1 MNIMSFLFKIGGI
14 IYIIVVISYFP
25 SFFKYKQVNNK
36 YLYGMPKTNHLRIN
50 SNCTHEYYKIIK
62 NPTEKE
68 RGKAKY
74 ICKLC
79 GKKYYE
85 TFPRLTEKN
94 YKVEELK
101 SNCEHGNGKRYI
113 SSNNITYDATNNDI
127 KLHSIYGEKCSYC
140 NNLIGEFN
148 FKKLGELKCLEYPRL
163 FRLSDHW
170 NNAWLLGGNG
180 EDGKLYLQ
188 LSYNE
193 GKNWTLPMVISHYPD
208 HFCSNVAFYEL
219 PNHDIISAYQVVG
232 HYMSIVPEIRHN
244 RKIASSISR
253 DGGKTWEKLGDII
266 DNFEFA
272 QKLGKTKE
280 SAIKACEYE
289 NRIGFSD
296 PFIEKINNK
305 ITVFYSDDFSIA
317 FMQLIGETNDEN
329 YRAQNIYTQTFDI
342 ETKSWSSERNLIMDG
357 TKKNRPTNSNLKKRI
372 VRNGMPVVNT
382 MKDGT
387 YVLVFES
394 NYRDKDYQ
402 LLTGKTLEEYHWY
415 EILLSY
421 SRDGITWSNPVEIYI
436 PKNEGST
443 ARAPYILSTEKNQ
456 LIISFQTDEDSC
468 LYGFFSDYNSLG
480 KIMISKPG
488 IGIQDINKDSFYAI
502 TNFNN
507 SPFGVKSVW
516 NGMMLINNIIYAC
529 SSEETIKYS
538 EIPLYEEDPNKY
550 NDKLISEYEI
560 KSGNISL
567 YGNKIITKEEKTLL
581 MNKNIDTTVNHT
593 FYTYITPNKGDNET
607 YDSGLI
613 FGLNN
618 PSFPFWKEVDHYMFI
633 INIKGLL
640 FIAKVING
648 VFIELQKK
656 SDVIEYDFHNK
667 NTYKMSVKFVPDT
680 GEIVACI
687 NDNEIFNFT
696 DKTLNG
702 KNVGLRSRGNGT
714 VFTQILAE

>member
-1 MNIMSFLFKIGGI
+1 MNIISFLFKIGGL
-14 IYIIVVISYFP
+14 IYIIVVISFFP
-25 SFFKYKQVNNK
+25 SFLKYKEVNKK
-36 YLYGMPKTNHLRIN
+36 YLYGIPKTNHLRSN
-50 SNCTHEYYKIIK
+50 SNCTHEYYKIMK

-68 RGKAKY
+68 EGKAKY

-85 TFPRLTEKN
+85 TFPKLGEEN

-113 SSNNITYDATNNDI
+113 SSNNLTYDVTDNDI
-127 KLHSIYGEKCSYC
+127 KLHSIYGEKCTYC

-163 FRLSDHW
+163 FRLSNYW
-170 NNAWLLGGNG
+170 NNTWLLGGNG

-208 HFCSNVAFYEL
+208 HFCTNVAFYEL
-219 PNHDIISAYQVVG
+219 PNHDIISAYQVEG

-280 SAIKACEYE
+280 AAIKACEYE

-329 YRAQNIYTQTFDI
+329 YRARNIYSQTFDI
-342 ETKSWSSERNLIMDG
+342 ETKSWSSQRNLIIDG

-402 LLTGKTLEEYHWY
+402 LLTGKTLDEYHWY

-421 SRDGITWSNPVEIYI
+421 SKDGITWSNPVEIYI

-488 IGIQDINKDSFYAI
+488 ISIEDINKDSFYAI

-516 NGMMLINNIIYAC
+516 NGMMLINNTLYAC
-529 SSEETIKYS
+529 SSDETIKYS
-538 EIPLYEEDPNKY
+538 EIPIYEEDPNKY
-550 NDKLISEYEI
+550 NDKLKSEYEI

-581 MNKNIDTTVNHT
+581 MSKNIDTTVNHT

-613 FGLNN
+613 FGLNT
-618 PSFPFWKEVDHYMFI
+618 PAFPFWKEVDHYMFI

-656 SDVIEYDFHNK
+656 SDAIEYDFHNK

-687 NDNEIFNFT
+687 NDNVIFNFT

>member
-1 MNIMSFLFKIGGI
+1 M
-14 IYIIVVISYFP
+14 
-25 SFFKYKQVNNK
+25 
-36 YLYGMPKTNHLRIN
+36 T
-50 SNCTHEYYKIIK
+50 
-62 NPTEKE
+62 
-68 RGKAKY
+68 
-74 ICKLC
+74 
-79 GKKYYE
+79 
-85 TFPRLTEKN
+85 
-94 YKVEELK
+94 
-101 SNCEHGNGKRYI
+101 
-113 SSNNITYDATNNDI
+113 DNDI
-127 KLHSIYGEKCSYC
+127 KLHSIYGGKCSYC
-140 NNLIGEFN
+140 NHLIGEFN

-163 FRLSDHW
+163 FRLSNYW
-170 NNAWLLGGNG
+170 KNTWLLGGNG

-188 LSYNE
+188 LSNNE

-208 HFCSNVAFYEL
+208 HFCSNIAFYEL

-253 DGGKTWEKLGDII
+253 DGGKTWENLGVII
-266 DNFEFA
+266 DNFDFA

-317 FMQLIGETNDEN
+317 FMKLIGETNNEN
-329 YRAQNIYTQTFDI
+329 YRAQNIYSQTFDI
-342 ETKSWSSERNLIMDG
+342 ETKSWSSERNLIIDG
-357 TKKNRPTNSNLKKRI
+357 TRKHRPTNSNLRKRI
-372 VRNGMPVVNT
+372 TRNGMPVVNT

-402 LLTGKTLEEYHWY
+402 LLTGKTLEEYHWS

-421 SRDGITWSNPVEIYI
+421 SRDGVTWSNPIEIYI

-443 ARAPYILSTEKNQ
+443 ARAPYILSTEQNQ

-468 LYGFFSDYNSLG
+468 LYGFFSDYNCLG

-488 IGIQDINKDSFYAI
+488 IAIQDINKDSFYAI

-516 NGMMLINNIIYAC
+516 NGMMLINNILYAC

-538 EIPLYEEDPNKY
+538 EIPIYEADPNKY
-550 NDKLISEYEI
+550 NDKLQSEYEI
-560 KSGNISL
+560 KSGNISF
-567 YGNKIITKEEKTLL
+567 YGNKIIAKEEKTLI
-581 MNKNIDTTVNHT
+581 MSKNIDTTINHT
-593 FYTYITPNKGDNET
+593 FYTYITPNKDDNET
-607 YDSGLI
+607 YNSGII
-613 FGLNN
+613 FGLNT
-618 PSFPFWKEVDHYMFI
+618 PSYPFWKEVDHYIFL

-640 FIAKVING
+640 FISKVING

-656 SDVIEYDFHNK
+656 SDAIEYDFHNK
-667 NTYKMSVKFVPDT
+667 NTYKMSIKFVPDS

-687 NDNEIFNFT
+687 NDNVIFNFT
-696 DKTLNG
+696 DKTLKG
-702 KNVGLRSRGNGT
+702 KNVGLRSLGNGT